1 MHLQSTGKGH
11 MKKAIPWI
19 LGVLLVVSNL
29 AWLVWTIDTAITR
42 AYDGSYEIKQSQQ
55 EQVRLLKVLLK
66 DKSKAE
72 VLSWLKQA
80 GYSKPFE
87 KDGCVFAGFLTFQ
100 FSQDDKVLWLASL
113 ASAQD
118 QDMHCPPS

>member
-1 MHLQSTGKGH
+1 

-72 VLSWLKQA
+72 VLNWLEQA
-80 GYSKPFE
+80 GYSEPFE
-87 KDGCVFAGFLTFQ
+87 KDGCMFADSLTLK

>member
-1 MHLQSTGKGH
+1 

-19 LGVLLVVSNL
+19 LGVLLVMSNL
-29 AWLVWTIDTAITR
+29 VWLVWTIDTVITR

-87 KDGCVFAGFLTFQ
+87 KDGGVFAGFLTFQ